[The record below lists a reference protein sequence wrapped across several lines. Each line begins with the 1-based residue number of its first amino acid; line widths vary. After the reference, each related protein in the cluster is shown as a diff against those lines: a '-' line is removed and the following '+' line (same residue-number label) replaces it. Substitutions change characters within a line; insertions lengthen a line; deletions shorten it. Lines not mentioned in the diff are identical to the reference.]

1 MTAAKLSPARQ
12 ALADHIAGIEQ
23 LRADLGR
30 YEIVRDGLERPL
42 LGVQDDLDD
51 LEAVRQTNNATV
63 QSWLNGALAG
73 DIAAIN
79 IRDIDTS
86 SLEGHEERARCW
98 DRLRVTLK
106 PAMDQLMAQSTAA
119 AHHLAAMEARLPEYT
134 AAVAAEEAGALR
146 ALFEQQLEAAR
157 LTGARLQALRAWLGD
172 GKHYKLAE
180 RVPPGFTF
188 ELIPTQAE
196 IAAAAARWD
205 RYAGALNYNPRAPM
219 EQ

>member
-1 MTAAKLSPARQ
+1 MAQPQLSPARR
-12 ALADHIAGIEQ
+12 ALADHIAGIEA
-23 LRADLGR
+23 LRADLQR
-30 YEIVRDGLERPL
+30 YELVRDGLERPL
-42 LGVQDDLDD
+42 RGVQDDVDD
-51 LEAVRQTNNATV
+51 LEAVRRANNATV
-63 QSWLNGALAG
+63 QDWVKGALAG
-73 DIAAIN
+73 GIDGISV
-79 IRDIDTS
+79 RDLDMS

-98 DRLRVTLK
+98 DRLRSTLK